1 MFTEDGFKRALER
14 SQTIFDELSAEPLFG
29 KQAASDITVLLDEKS
44 INKEIMILAAEIST
58 LDPKENKDI
67 IDAKTKKLEGLRGIV
82 DVLYADDMSRDAT
95 AHFNECKANDFKT
108 DGCEIYWDRINTPIS
123 GIYVDL
129 EN

>member
-1 MFTEDGFKRALER
+1 MKKSRNLRQVGY
-14 SQTIFDELSAEPLFG
+14 SMIVVSASLL
-29 KQAASDITVLLDEKS
+29 AVLV
-44 INKEIMILAAEIST
+44 IGLAIGE
-58 LDPKENKDI
+58 
-67 IDAKTKKLEGLRGIV
+67 

-108 DGCEIYWDRINTPIS
+108 DGCEVYWDRINTPIS